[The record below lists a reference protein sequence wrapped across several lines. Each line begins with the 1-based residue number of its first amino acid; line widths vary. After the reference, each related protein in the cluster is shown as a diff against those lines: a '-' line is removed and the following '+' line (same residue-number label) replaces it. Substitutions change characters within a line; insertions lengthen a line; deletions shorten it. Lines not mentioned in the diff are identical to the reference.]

1 MDAVFVKLK
10 GVEKVESGYSGG
22 RLPSPSYEDVCTGAT
37 GHAEVVQVT
46 FDPSVISLHDLL
58 KVFFTLHD
66 PTTRDRQGNDVG
78 TQYRSVIFYRSPQQ
92 KETAEKAMKEVA
104 ESRMWDAP
112 LVTELKPFDKFYV
125 AEGYHQDYYRKNP
138 LQPYCLVVI
147 RPKVAKLK
155 KEYLEMLKAA

>member
-1 MDAVFVKLK
+1 MDAVFARLK

-22 RLPSPSYEDVCTGAT
+22 RLANPTYEDVCTGGT
-37 GHAEVVQVT
+37 GHAEVVQLT

-66 PTTRDRQGNDVG
+66 PTTKDRQGNDVG
-78 TQYRSVIFYRSPQQ
+78 TQYRSVILYRSPQQ
-92 KETAEKAMKEVA
+92 KEAAEKVMREVT
-104 ESRMWDAP
+104 ESEMWGER

-138 LQPYCLVVI
+138 LQPYCMVVI